1 MRDLSSARRWLE
13 QFKTNVGTMFALRD
27 QLARELGGSWRLNR
41 ATDDMIIH
49 EAASL
54 LSAGRWHVHASRP
67 STVRIDAGKSRSA
80 AVPGA
85 TPSPVPDAK
94 ASGRLALNGD
104 DQKVGRKFT
113 WIEIRL
119 LDEDDQP
126 VTGEAFEIRFP
137 DGSISKGKVGA
148 KGNARF
154 AGIDPGLCE
163 VRFPDIEASGWKR
176 LAGA

>member
-13 QFKTNVGTMFALRD
+13 QFKTSVGTMFALRD
-27 QLARELGGSWRLNR
+27 QLARELGGSWRLSR
-41 ATDDMIIH
+41 ATDDTIIQ
-49 EAASL
+49 EAAYL

-67 STVRIDAGKSRSA
+67 SALRVEAGKSRSA
-80 AVPGA
+80 AVTGA

-94 ASGRLALNGD
+94 AAGRLAGSGD
-104 DQKVGRKFT
+104 DQKAAGKFT
-113 WIEIRL
+113 WIEICL

-137 DGSISKGKVGA
+137 DGSISRGKLGA
-148 KGNARF
+148 RGNARF

-163 VRFPDIEASGWKR
+163 VRFPDIEASEWKR